1 MAIII
6 YIIVENPK
14 LVYLQTAILYIFFSL
29 LKLDKV
35 DPLVADPPHANS
47 TTTLLINTPLV
58 MENLILFAYT
68 AQRSTT
74 TNKRHPRETRR
85 WLKWVLVE
93 KSISPSAQIC
103 AAIEGEFWISNIHSP
118 PISLESYL
126 VQLVSYAAM
135 EWAVRRALSV
145 GNL

>member
-1 MAIII
+1 MAQTTHIAKDIVIYRLNCTKGRFSAKQPIVLQIHQQFWNFLFKKNPTMAIII

-68 AQRSTT
+68 A
-74 TNKRHPRETRR
+74 
-85 WLKWVLVE
+85 
-93 KSISPSAQIC
+93 
-103 AAIEGEFWISNIHSP
+103 
-118 PISLESYL
+118 
-126 VQLVSYAAM
+126 
-135 EWAVRRALSV
+135 
-145 GNL
+145 